1 MIKRLKFIL
10 KLNMENKKNYLI
22 ALIFILFIGYQMYAF
37 NGEEIG
43 VFRTGYDFFI
53 YVLSDYFSITFVFT
67 AGYIFYIFNLR
78 KSERL
83 KRCLILKYSNRL
95 SYYKNFIII
104 IFVSSLIFIGAIVM
118 ICTIFSVMKLPFN
131 NEWSEFF
138 KNYFNVYNDNNLL
151 TMMKKILP
159 STAILLNILFLFLY
173 FNLIGMIIFVVS
185 TLFNQGFITT
195 ILAYSPSVLSQAVEI
210 KGLVKYNSY
219 AVHYNTAITWHNFAT
234 VDEKPTIMFSLVYW
248 IILNLIFIL
257 IGIYIFKTKEIK
269 SEEREMNIL

>member
-22 ALIFILFIGYQMYAF
+22 ALIFMLFIGYQMHAF

-53 YVLSDYFSITFVFT
+53 YVLSDHFSITFVFT
-67 AGYIFYIFNLR
+67 AGYILYIFNLR
-78 KSERL
+78 KSEQL
-83 KRCLILKYSNRL
+83 KKCLILKYNSRL
-95 SYYKNFIII
+95 SYYKNCIII
-104 IFVSSLIFIGAIVM
+104 ISVSSLIFLGAIVM
-118 ICTIFSVMKLPFN
+118 ICTISSVIKLPFN
-131 NEWSEFF
+131 NEWSKFF
-138 KNYFNVYNDNNLL
+138 KNYFDVYNDNNLL
-151 TMMKKILP
+151 TMTEKILP
-159 STAILLNILFLFLY
+159 STAILLNLLFLFLY

-195 ILAYSPSVLSQAVEI
+195 ILAYSPSVLSQAVET

-219 AVHYNTAITWHNFAT
+219 AVHYNTAITRHNFAT
-234 VDEKPTIMFSLVYW
+234 VDGRPTIMFSLVYW

-257 IGIYIFKTKEIK
+257 IGIYIFKTKEVK
-269 SEEREMNIL
+269 FEEREINIL

>member
-1 MIKRLKFIL
+1 MIKRLKFIF
-10 KLNMENKKNYLI
+10 KLNTENKKNYLI
-22 ALIFILFIGYQMYAF
+22 AFVFILFIWYQMISF
-37 NGEEIG
+37 NEKYIG

-53 YVLSDYFSITFVFT
+53 YVLSDYLSITFVFT
-67 AGYIFYIFNLR
+67 AGYILYIFNLR
-78 KSERL
+78 KSVRL
-83 KRCLILKYSNRL
+83 KKCLVLKYTSRL
-95 SYYKNFIII
+95 KYYKNFIII
-104 IFVSSLIFIGAIVM
+104 IFISSFIFIGAIVA
-118 ICTIFSVMKLPFN
+118 ICGIFSAVKFPFKN
-131 NEWSEFF
+131 QWSEFF
-138 KNYFNVYNDNNLL
+138 KIYFNVSNDNNLL

-219 AVHYNTAITWHNFAT
+219 AVHYNTAITWHSFTA
-234 VDEKPTIMFSLVYW
+234 VDEKPTILFSFVYW

-257 IGIYIFKTKEIK
+257 IGIYIYKTKEIK
-269 SEEREMNIL
+269 TEEGEVNIL